1 MASHRRAVFSGRN
14 ALADINLTPLVDVAL
29 TLLVVFMIAA
39 PMIQQG
45 VEVNLPKVNA
55 QQLPAESDLL
65 VITID
70 RSGSV
75 TVGKTRVSVE
85 TLGEKL
91 KAIYERKENKQA
103 FIRADND
110 VPYGVV
116 VRVMAETR
124 KAGIEHLGMVTELE
138 IE

>member
-1 MASHRRAVFSGRN
+1 M
-14 ALADINLTPLVDVAL
+14 ADINLTSLVDVAL
-29 TLLVVFMIAA
+29 TLLIVFIIAA
-39 PMIQQG
+39 PMLQQG
-45 VEVNLPKVNA
+45 VEVNLPKVTA
-55 QQLPAESDLL
+55 EQLPTDSDLL

-75 TVGKTRVSVE
+75 TVGKTRVALE

-91 KAIYERKENKQA
+91 EAIYKRKENKQV
-103 FIRADND
+103 FIRADKD

-116 VRVMAETR
+116 VRVMAETS
-124 KAGIEHLGMVTELE
+124 KAGIENLGMVTELE